1 MFIASELVKSS
12 LENLNLSKVRK
23 LDIGKIM
30 SRFIKGDIT
39 DQTRIQCKNNLL
51 IHLFESQNLPADFL
65 VEGKY
70 QCKACNGRGFD
81 MILFETEYVDCPLII
96 LTDKHGKTTYAGCN
110 GTGWKMS
117 RCLTCKG
124 TGKIGEIPC
133 PTCINKK
140 TGRTTGIYH
149 FHPTKDRKDRKGYSG
164 KKCLICGGSG
174 KIKKIVQRESIIK
187 EVVPCKKCSG
197 SGISK
202 EIGTAVINKN
212 LGELIKSKVNVK
224 QPPIQVEVSS

>member
-1 MFIASELVKSS
+1 MFIEENLVKVS
-12 LENLNLSKVRK
+12 LENLNLTKVRK
-23 LDIGKIM
+23 LDISKIM
-30 SRFIKGDIT
+30 SRFIKGDIS

-51 IHLFESQNLPADFL
+51 VHLFESQNLPVDFS

-70 QCKACNGRGFD
+70 HCNACNGRGFD
-81 MILFETEYVDCPLII
+81 IILFETEYVDCPLII
-96 LTDKHGKTTYAGCN
+96 ITKNGKTSYIGCG
-110 GTGWKMS
+110 GTGWKVDECS
-117 RCLTCKG
+117 KCHG
-124 TGKIGEIPC
+124 TGMIGNNPC

-140 TGRTTGIYH
+140 TGIASGIYH

-164 KKCLICGGSG
+164 KKCLICRGSG

-187 EVVPCKKCSG
+187 ELLICKKCSG

-212 LGELIKSKVNVK
+212 LGELLKSKVK
-224 QPPIQVEVSS
+224 TTSDKVEVCS